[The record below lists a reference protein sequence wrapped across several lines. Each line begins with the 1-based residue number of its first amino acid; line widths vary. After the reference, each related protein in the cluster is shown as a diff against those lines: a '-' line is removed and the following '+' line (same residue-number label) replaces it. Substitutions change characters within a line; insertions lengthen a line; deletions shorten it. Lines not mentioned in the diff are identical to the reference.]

1 MASDHQPAA
10 PSLEFSNDS
19 DSDCYIID
27 SGSEVEIQYDE
38 TESESVDLK
47 SDDEMIE
54 ASKSSTCE
62 EAISDNTDV
71 DTIDDSDNNFG
82 PNVTDRIVWGKP
94 ICSRRFLEVRR
105 KVEKAWRI
113 RNDNLTK
120 TLNWGRIMKSRGYQ
134 LVKATCKQV
143 QRDSQ

>member
-1 MASDHQPAA
+1 MTSEHHPDA

-38 TESESVDLK
+38 SESEVVVSEEEMVEAGN
-47 SDDEMIE
+47 SRISEESITFDDTL
-54 ASKSSTCE
+54 S
-62 EAISDNTDV
+62 
-71 DTIDDSDNNFG
+71 DSDNDYG
-82 PNVTDRIVWGKP
+82 PHVTDRIVWGKP

-105 KVEKAWRI
+105 KVAKAWRI
-113 RNDNLTK
+113 RDHNLAK
-120 TLNWGRIMKSRGYQ
+120 TLNWSKIMRSKGYL
-134 LVKATCKQV
+134 LVKAACEQV

>member
-1 MASDHQPAA
+1 MASEHHPDA

-38 TESESVDLK
+38 SESEVVVSEE
-47 SDDEMIE
+47 EMVE
-54 ASKSSTCE
+54 AGSRIDE
-62 EAISDNTDV
+62 EAITFN
-71 DTIDDSDNNFG
+71 DTSSDSDNNYG
-82 PNVTDRIVWGKP
+82 PHVTDRIVWGKP

-105 KVEKAWRI
+105 KLAKAWRI
-113 RNDNLTK
+113 RDHNLAK
-120 TLNWGRIMKSRGYQ
+120 TLNWSNIMRSKGYL
-134 LVKATCKQV
+134 LVKAACKQV

>member
-1 MASDHQPAA
+1 MTSDHQPTA

-38 TESESVDLK
+38 TESESVDLE

-54 ASKSSTCE
+54 TSKSSTCE
-62 EAISDNTDV
+62 EAISDNTDI
-71 DTIDDSDNNFG
+71 DTIDDSDNDFG

-105 KVEKAWRI
+105 KVERAWRI
-113 RNDNLTK
+113 RNDNLTR

-134 LVKATCKQV
+134 LVKAACKQV
-143 QRDSQ
+143 QRDFQ

>member
-1 MASDHQPAA
+1 MSSDHQSAA

-19 DSDCYIID
+19 NSDCYFID

-38 TESESVDLK
+38 TESESEDLE
-47 SDDEMIE
+47 SDDEMVE
-54 ASKSSTCE
+54 ARKSSTCE
-62 EAISDNTDV
+62 EAISDV
-71 DTIDDSDNNFG
+71 DTIDDSDNDFG

-113 RNDNLTK
+113 RNHNLAR
-120 TLNWGRIMKSRGYQ
+120 TLNWGRIMESKGYL
-134 LVKATCKQV
+134 LVKAACKQV
-143 QRDSQ
+143 QRDAQ